1 MATRA
6 IAEILRKC
14 QLFKG
19 LSDEL
24 ISLLAAEAHTK
35 KFSKGRVIFRQGEE
49 CPGLYCVGEGMVRVY
64 KLAPNGKEHVLHFAE
79 PGMTFAEVAA
89 IGRFPCPAHA
99 EALEE
104 TQCVVVPTSRFRR
117 LLETRHDFCLEF
129 LEGMTF
135 WIRTLV
141 GLLEDIVLR
150 DASAR
155 VAAHVLRARSARA
168 GESFTLPVRKK
179 ELAAHLNLTSE
190 ALSRTL
196 RRLEDGGLIEMP
208 DQHQIRIVRHAE
220 LEDVAAGLPPG
231 EFD

>member
-1 MATRA
+1 MTSHAA
-6 IAEILRKC
+6 VEILRKC

-24 ISLLAAEAHTK
+24 ITLLAAEAHTR
-35 KFSKGRVIFRQGEE
+35 KFKKGRVIFRQGEE
-49 CPGLYCVGEGMVRVY
+49 CPGLYCVGEGLVRVY
-64 KLAPNGKEHVLHFAE
+64 KLAPNGKEHVLHFAQ

-89 IGRFPCPAHA
+89 IGCFPCPAHA
-99 EALEE
+99 EALED
-104 TQCVVVPTSRFRR
+104 TVCVVVPALRFRR
-117 LLETRHDFCLEF
+117 LLETRHDFCLQF
-129 LEGMTF
+129 IDGMTF

-150 DASAR
+150 DAAGR
-155 VAAHVLRARSARA
+155 VAGHVLRARAVRD

-196 RRLEDGGLIEMP
+196 RRLEEGGLIRMP
-208 DQHQIRIVRHAE
+208 DQHRICIVDRAA
-220 LEDVAAGLPPG
+220 LEDVAAGLPPA
-231 EFD
+231 EFT

>member
-1 MATRA
+1 MATPA
-6 IAEILRKC
+6 IVEVLRKC

-19 LSDEL
+19 LSDEM
-24 ISLLAAEAHTK
+24 ISLLAVEAQTR
-35 KFSKGRVIFRQGEE
+35 KFVKGRSIFRQGEE
-49 CPGLYCVGEGMVRVY
+49 CPGLYCVGKGMVRVY

-89 IGRFPCPAHA
+89 IGGFPCPAHA
-99 EALEE
+99 EALED
-104 TQCVVVPTSRFRR
+104 TQCVIVPTPRFRR
-117 LLETRHDFCLEF
+117 LLESRHDFCLQF
-129 LEGMTF
+129 LDGMTF

-150 DASAR
+150 DALAR
-155 VAAHVLRARSARA
+155 VAAHVLRASTVRE

-196 RRLEDGGLIEMP
+196 RRLEEGGLIEMP
-208 DQHQIRIVRHAE
+208 DQYQIRIVQRAA
-220 LEDVAAGLPPG
+220 LEDIAAGLPPG
-231 EFD
+231 EFA